1 MTNHEIRAI
10 ISTAKGKQ
18 PKKERILIIMK
29 FTMVYHRDSAKL
41 LCAQTNDSRD
51 TPEDLK
57 NTLFYF
63 VSSEEY
69 DSIDYWLKFTVQCE
83 MDFPEFRVV
92 FADKALRKLVL
103 KKQTE
108 EEIYKM
114 LFEQSKSKK

>member
-1 MTNHEIRAI
+1 
-10 ISTAKGKQ
+10 
-18 PKKERILIIMK
+18 MK
-29 FTMVYHRDSAKL
+29 FKMIYHRDSAKL
-41 LCAQTNDSRD
+41 LYAQTNDSRD

-69 DSIDYWLKFTVQCE
+69 DSIDYWLKFTVLCE
-83 MDFPEFRVV
+83 MDFSEFRVV

-108 EEIYKM
+108 EEMYKM
-114 LFEQSKSKK
+114 LFEPSKSQK